1 MLRKCG
7 EHDLSRNYIHAMPD
21 NNFSQEFLDSLRYF
35 LQDHSPERIDKNLRL
50 VFFDYLRNQR
60 EGLPTEFDEI
70 VNDMEA
76 LFMLLEF
83 MRNEKRIK

>member
-1 MLRKCG
+1 M
-7 EHDLSRNYIHAMPD
+7 
-21 NNFSQEFLDSLRYF
+21 RYF

-70 VNDMEA
+70 LDDIEA
-76 LFMLLEF
+76 LFIMIET
-83 MRNEKRIK
+83 MRNEKEK